1 MSQNANVHSLM
12 QQRLTAE
19 SLALV
24 QKAGALAA
32 ARRLEIH
39 LVGGVVRDLLLG
51 RASSDLDLVVEGDA
65 IGLAEALAEQAGGK
79 LVVHR
84 RFGTAKVRLGKQT
97 VDLAMARA
105 ETYARP
111 GALPQVRPGSIND
124 DLARRDFTVNAM
136 ALRLLPDGP
145 GDLVDP
151 FEGQR
156 DLEQRLI
163 RILHDGSFRDDATR
177 MLRAVRYEQRF
188 GFRLES
194 STEEMLLRNAA
205 MLGTISGDRLRHE
218 LDLMLKEESPEKALR
233 RAGELGLLSL
243 VHPALEA
250 WDGFEQMFR
259 EAREAAPG
267 AAPALYYA
275 LMTSRSPQPECR
287 DFVIRL
293 KTPAAVSR
301 AILDGARLRELKPSL
316 EEPGLAPSAVCHL
329 LRDFSPAAILAGA
342 IAADS
347 ALVRERLDL
356 YQTQWRHV
364 RTALDGDAL
373 LKMGVPSGR
382 RLGRT
387 LKALQD
393 ARLDGKI
400 ESRQDEIDLVQ
411 RWLSR
416 GR

>member
-1 MSQNANVHSLM
+1 M
-12 QQRLTAE
+12 QQHLPGEA
-19 SLALV
+19 LALV
-24 QKAGALAA
+24 REAGALAA
-32 ARRLEIH
+32 ARRVELY

-51 RASSDLDLVVEGDA
+51 RSSSDLDLVVEGDA

-79 LVVHR
+79 LVVHH

-105 ETYARP
+105 ETYVRP
-111 GALPQVRPGSIND
+111 GALPRVRSGSLHD

-151 FEGQR
+151 FDGQQ
-156 DLEQRLI
+156 DLEEGLI
-163 RILHDGSFRDDATR
+163 RILHEGSFVDDATR

-188 GFRLES
+188 GFRLEA
-194 STEEMLLRNAA
+194 STEELLRRNAVT
-205 MLGTISGDRLRHE
+205 LGTISGDRLRHE
-218 LDLMLKEESPEKALR
+218 VDLILKEESPEKALR
-233 RAGELGLLSL
+233 RAGELGLLAR
-243 VHPALEA
+243 VHPALEGWA
-250 WDGFEQMFR
+250 GFEGLFVK
-259 EAREAAPG
+259 AREAAPG
-267 AAPALYYA
+267 AAPDLYYA
-275 LMTSRSPQPECR
+275 LMTSRAPLPDCR
-287 DFVIRL
+287 DLTTRL
-293 KTPAAVSR
+293 KTPASVSR
-301 AILDGARLRELKPSL
+301 AIMDGARLRELTPSL
-316 EEPGLAPSAVCHL
+316 EEPGLAPSAVCRL
-329 LRDFSPAAILAGA
+329 LRDFSPSSILAGA

-347 ALVRERLDL
+347 ALVRELLDL
-356 YQTQWRHV
+356 YLTQWRHV
-364 RTALDGDAL
+364 RTELDGDAL